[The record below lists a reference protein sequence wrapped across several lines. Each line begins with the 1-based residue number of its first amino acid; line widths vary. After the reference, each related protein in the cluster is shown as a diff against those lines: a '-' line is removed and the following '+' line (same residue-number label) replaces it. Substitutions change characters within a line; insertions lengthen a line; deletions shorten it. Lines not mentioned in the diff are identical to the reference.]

1 MTVHDVSREMRDPH
15 GKWSRGGQV
24 LHRLTKEA
32 EVGAKQAA
40 EGKLQEGHR
49 VKYKTGATGVVH
61 HVDEKGV
68 PHVVWDRGRGKPVR
82 TPAHHL
88 TRTEGEAKPAEKAA
102 TSEKAARDLAA
113 KQWRQEKLKEIG
125 YGEAGIGPHPNP
137 AGPNARNQV
146 SALLGGP
153 AEHMGGQRYR
163 VNGKL
168 HDVTFSSS
176 GHAVSARELTSS
188 EMKSGAR
195 HDPTAHRAPGGGS
208 KRFPNGM
215 HVSVNG
221 GRYRGEDGE
230 VIAGGDQLRPGLLHV
245 QRKDGSTFLVKE
257 ANVADAKMSYP
268 EAQSR
273 VKDYL
278 SKKGSGGKYRQPT
291 PEAQRG
297 EINKRSQEAAAVK
310 DKWMGKQATITS
322 GPHAGITGKVVQADR
337 YGVTIQAS
345 DGTRYTPGHNQF
357 REARSGGAKSP
368 DELRKM
374 IAEAEV
380 KAKAAQ
386 EAENKSRLPGGSQT
400 VYDKPF
406 HRAGGETQ
414 DYLKKLRGGSTGPD
428 VSMNEKISRLES
440 RFAEGGIDYSPQS
453 LVDTRLHE
461 VMDDL
466 KNYPR
471 DKTITVKV
479 PSGSEVQ
486 IPRDVAEELVK
497 RVQNANRKSYGFRY

>member
-1 MTVHDVSREMRDPH
+1 MTVHDVTRELRDPS
-15 GKWSRGGQV
+15 GKWSKSGHALQRMA
-24 LHRLTKEA
+24 KEA
-32 EVGAKQAA
+32 EGAAA
-40 EGKLQEGHR
+40 SKESGKLAAGHR

-61 HVDEKGV
+61 HVDEKGT

-102 TSEKAARDLAA
+102 TTEKAARAQIARD
-113 KQWRQEKLKEIG
+113 WRKEKLGEIG
-125 YGEAGIGPHPNP
+125 MP
-137 AGPNARNQV
+137 
-146 SALLGGP
+146 
-153 AEHMGGQRYR
+153 
-163 VNGKL
+163 
-168 HDVTFSSS
+168 
-176 GHAVSARELTSS
+176 
-188 EMKSGAR
+188 
-195 HDPTAHRAPGGGS
+195 
-208 KRFPNGM
+208 
-215 HVSVNG
+215 
-221 GRYRGEDGE
+221 
-230 VIAGGDQLRPGLLHV
+230 
-245 QRKDGSTFLVKE
+245 
-257 ANVADAKMSYP
+257 
-268 EAQSR
+268 
-273 VKDYL
+273 
-278 SKKGSGGKYRQPT
+278 GKYRQPT

-297 EINKRSQEAAAVK
+297 EISKRAGEAAAVS

-374 IAEAEV
+374 IADAEA

-386 EAENKSRLPGGSQT
+386 EAENRSRLPGGSQT

-414 DYLKKLRGGSTGPD
+414 EYLRRMRGGSNGPD
-428 VSMNEKISRLES
+428 IDSRIARVES
-440 RFAEGGIDYSPQS
+440 QFREGGISYSPQD

-466 KNYPR
+466 KNYPK
-471 DKTITVKV
+471 DKTVTVKV

-486 IPRDVAEELVK
+486 IPRDVAEELVR
-497 RVQNANRKSYGFRY
+497 RVQKANRKSYGFRY